1 MVRLEVRRLP
11 ALLVVAALGYGG
23 AALGQSEAAASEED
37 EDLEEVVVTGTYIK
51 RTNQANVASPL
62 DTVGL
67 EDIEASGW
75 TDLEDV
81 AETFTFNTSS
91 WGRSGLRSGCCGT
104 ARGIEVRGLGSSSTL
119 VLQNGKRVA
128 SVSTGAN
135 GADLTNIKALMPVIA
150 IDRIE
155 TLLDG
160 GAALYGSDAVAGV
173 VNIIPRTDF
182 EGFEMRA
189 GGKQIDG
196 SGQWETQF
204 ILGGGNDR
212 VHGIFALGFEH
223 VDHLLNRERPFR
235 LLNNTSGNGTPGS
248 YNLEGRPVGDNGED
262 VVIDNGFHGAI
273 NYSDLWDQGLISS
286 SIRIADPYCRPGI
299 VPDYPGGYGS
309 FTGEKNVTVP
319 GGGQYSQSG
328 DFGFPIGSCR
338 FTYQP
343 HNSIT
348 PQEDTALVYS
358 HWNVAITESMDLSLE
373 YSSARRNSWTEFIA
387 TFPMTNGKPVVPA
400 HSPFNPY
407 GVDAVWTGRP
417 MGLAYPPV
425 RTRGEGV
432 SERYA
437 MTLTGDFAAFAGADF
452 LASWTYSLSAQW
464 SQDYGDGE
472 APDTDLR
479 LVQYA
484 LDGYGG
490 PNCEIRFDGPGP
502 SAMAG
507 TGNCFY
513 FSPFGANI
521 YRDTFNPD
529 SGYGSV
535 GQVDAD
541 GNLVLASAED
551 TKAVLDYSIQTESK
565 SYSERSLRVLE
576 GVVTGDLFQLPGDG
590 GMVGLALGWQSRHQ
604 RRDVFITNFRQGFW
618 QGFLDPSIGGEGGRS
633 VDAFFLETFLPFS
646 DRLDA
651 QIAVRRESY
660 DPGLSSTDP
669 KVGVRWQIL
678 EPLTL
683 RASWGTSFRAASIGQ
698 VIGTDTDAFVAE
710 IRDPIDPVEFNTGT
724 GTFRTILVSK
734 NPTLEPEESENFN
747 IGMSWTPELPWGDD
761 SHDFQLDLDWYQF
774 QFQNQIRSED
784 ANAVVAADP
793 CGSQVVRDPINFITN
808 PLLGNDP
815 AGNCSG
821 NLGSVLVVNIGF
833 FNAGQTEVKGLDLG
847 ARYSFDLGAN
857 QITVRSETSYIN
869 QYDVQVTADGDVIE
883 GAGWTNDGNPGSP
896 IPEIRSNLFLTWVRD
911 IHSANVT
918 LRYIHSMKDDIF
930 GIRPPVAEID
940 ASTEVDVQY
949 QVLFGEDRQY
959 SATIGAINLFD
970 REPPF
975 HAFEGYVTRVHNP
988 YMRQI
993 YGRLSFSL

>member
-1 MVRLEVRRLP
+1 MTKWKGKRVL
-11 ALLVVAALGYGG
+11 ALGIAVVLTGGYGT
-23 AALGQSEAAASEED
+23 ASLAQESEEEA
-37 EDLEEVVVTGTYIK
+37 EDIEEMVVTGSYIK
-51 RTNQANVASPL
+51 RTNQALVASPL

-119 VLQNGKRVA
+119 VLQNGKRTA
-128 SVSTGAN
+128 SVTTGAS
-135 GADLTNIKALMPVIA
+135 GADMTNIKSLMPVIA

-173 VNIIPRTDF
+173 VNIIPRVDF
-182 EGFEMRA
+182 EGFEFRT
-189 GGKQIDG
+189 GGKQIEG
-196 SGQWETQF
+196 SGQWEAQF
-204 ILGGGNDR
+204 ILGGGNER

-223 VDHLLNRERPFR
+223 QDHMLNRERSFR

-248 YNLEGRPVGDNGED
+248 YNLAGRPVARDGGD
-262 VVIDNGFHGAI
+262 VIIDNGFHGPV
-273 NYSDLWDQGLISS
+273 NYSDLWDQGLIDPN
-286 SIRIADPYCRPGI
+286 IRIADPFCRPGI
-299 VPDYPGGYGS
+299 VPDYPGGRGS
-309 FTGEKNVTVP
+309 FTGDENVTVP
-319 GGGQYSQSG
+319 GGGQYSPSTG
-328 DFGFPIGSCR
+328 ASFPIGSCR

-358 HWNVAITESMDLSLE
+358 HWNVAVTDSMDLAIE
-373 YSSARRNSWTEFIA
+373 YSASRRNSWTEFIA

-400 HSPFNPY
+400 DSPFNPY

-417 MGLAYPPV
+417 MGLAYPPI

-432 SERYA
+432 AERYA
-437 MTLTGDFAAFAGADF
+437 MTLTGDFSGFLSADF
-452 LASWTYSLSAQW
+452 LQSWTYSMSAQW

-484 LDGYGG
+484 LNGYGG
-490 PNCEIRFDGPGP
+490 PNCEIRFDGPGS
-502 SAMAG
+502 SAMPG
-507 TGNCFY
+507 VGNCFY

-521 YRDTFNPD
+521 YRDTFNPN
-529 SGYGSV
+529 SGYGAV
-535 GQVDAD
+535 GQVDSN
-541 GNLVLASAED
+541 GNLVLANYED
-551 TKAVLDYSIQTESK
+551 TRAVLEYSIQTESK

-576 GVVTGDLFQLPGDG
+576 GVVTGDLFQLPGGG
-590 GMVGLALGWQSRHQ
+590 GMVGVALGWQSRHQ

-633 VDAFFLETFLPFS
+633 VDAFFLEAFVPFS

-651 QIAVRRESY
+651 QLAVRRESY

-669 KVGVRWQIL
+669 KIGVRYQIL

-698 VIGTDTDAFVAE
+698 VIGTDTDASVAE
-710 IRDPIDPVEFNTGT
+710 VRDPLDPVEFNTGT
-724 GTFRTILVSK
+724 GTFRTILISK

-747 IGMSWTPELPWGDD
+747 VGLSWTPSLPWGDD
-761 SHDFQLDLDWYQF
+761 SHDFQLDFDWYQF
-774 QFQNQIRSED
+774 QFENQIRSED

-793 CGSQVVRDPINFITN
+793 CGPQVVRDPINFITN
-808 PLLGNDP
+808 PLLSNDP

-821 NLGSVLVVNIGF
+821 NLGSVLIVNIGY
-833 FNAGQTEVKGLDLG
+833 FNAGHTEVKGLDLG
-847 ARYSFDLGAN
+847 ARYSFDLGQN
-857 QITVRSETSYIN
+857 QFTVRSETSYID
-869 QYDVQVTADGDVIE
+869 QYDVQVTDGGDLIE

-896 IPEIRSNLFLTWVRD
+896 IPSIRSNLFLTWVRD

-918 LRYIHSMKDDIF
+918 LRYIHGMKDDIF
-930 GIRPPVAEID
+930 GIRPPLRKVE
-940 ASTEVDVQY
+940 ASMEVDAQY
-949 QVLFGEDRQY
+949 QHLFGEDRQY
-959 SATIGAINLFD
+959 SVTIGAINLFD

-993 YGRLSFSL
+993 YARVSFSM